1 MDCPTLNLWRPTPPG
16 STIAIEASGDED
28 DFTVAVRVNC
38 LDGSSER
45 WPHRSLVPGP
55 KTRVMLAGDACAFTI
70 LMNVL
75 NPPPAPIQV
84 TATLTG
90 PDGASLRSCDWHF
103 PAPGSF
109 AIVIDVLTS

>member
-16 STIAIEASGDED
+16 STIAIKVAGDED
-28 DFTVAVRVNC
+28 VFSIEVRVNC

-45 WPHRSLVPGP
+45 WPHSALVPGP
-55 KTRVMLAGDACAFTI
+55 KTRVISGGEACAFTT

-75 NPPPAPIQV
+75 STPAAPIQV
-84 TATLTG
+84 AATLTG
-90 PDGASLRSCDWHF
+90 PGGATLRSCAWHF
-103 PAPGSF
+103 DMPGSF